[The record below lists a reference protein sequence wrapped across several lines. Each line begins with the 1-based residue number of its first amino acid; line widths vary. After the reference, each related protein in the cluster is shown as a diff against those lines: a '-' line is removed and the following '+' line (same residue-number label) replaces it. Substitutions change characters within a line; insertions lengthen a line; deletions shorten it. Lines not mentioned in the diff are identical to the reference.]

1 MIILNSWIRMQ
12 LIPKCGYGF
21 ACSFACAALAAAQP
35 QSKYPNRPLRI
46 VVPLA
51 VGGAGDLAARLFGQK
66 LSDTFGQQVVVDNRP
81 GAGGIIGADLVAKAA
96 PDGYTLLLAGGNH
109 TIFPSLRKKMPYD
122 MERDLAPVSMLASYP
137 HLLLVNPA
145 LPVKSVKDLIA
156 MAKTKP
162 GQINFAS
169 GGNGSTAHMA
179 AELFKSTAMINVTH
193 VAYKGATG
201 ALVGVAAG
209 EAGLAFYSASAAM
222 PYVKQGR
229 LRALATTGEKR
240 SPTIPDLPTVAE
252 SGLPGFETVAWAGL
266 LVPAGTPKP
275 AIAKLYGEITRII
288 QMPDAKDRLAA
299 IDFEPVGN
307 SPDEFAF
314 YIKKDIVKWAKV
326 VKESGAKAE

>member
-1 MIILNSWIRMQ
+1 MRTH

-21 ACSFACAALAAAQP
+21 ACSIAYVAIATAQS
-35 QSKYPNRPLRI
+35 QVLYPSRPLRI

-66 LSDTFGQQVVVDNRP
+66 LADAFGQQVVVDNRP

-109 TIFPSLRKKMPYD
+109 TIFPSLHKKMPYD

-145 LPVKSVKDLIA
+145 LPVKSVKDLVA
-156 MAKTKP
+156 LAKTKS

-193 VAYKGATG
+193 VAYKGATA

-222 PYVKQGR
+222 PYVKPGR
-229 LRALATTGEKR
+229 LRALATTGDKR

-266 LVPAGTPKP
+266 LAPAGTPKSV
-275 AIAKLYGEITRII
+275 IAKLYGEIARII

-299 IDFEPVGN
+299 IDFELVGN
-307 SPDEFAF
+307 SPEEFAA
-314 YIKKDIVKWAKV
+314 YIRKDIVKWAKV
-326 VKESGAKAE
+326 VKASGAKAE